1 MIPNAHQQYQ
11 RVQTETAS
19 GGQLIVLLYD
29 GCIRFLGR
37 AEQCHADGDLDGFRA
52 MTRRTQLIINEL
64 MGSLDQTGDPD
75 MAGNLFNL
83 YVYLNRRIGEADYK
97 RDTNAIPEV
106 IGHLRSLREAWAQA
120 VQAAGSQATTERL
133 TISS

>member
-11 RVQTETAS
+11 RVQAETAT

-37 AEQCHADGDLDGFRA
+37 ADQCRSEGDIDGFRA
-52 MTRRTQLIINEL
+52 MARRTQLIITEL
-64 MGSLDQTGDPD
+64 MGSLDMSGESD

-97 RDTNAIPEV
+97 RDPRAIPEV
-106 IGHLRSLREAWAQA
+106 VGHLRSLRETWAQA
-120 VQAAGSQATTERL
+120 VQAGGTQTAPERL
-133 TISS
+133 TVAG